1 MNGAGYVPKVS
12 VVTVVRNGLPLIEH
26 TIESVLAQGY
36 PALEYWIVDG
46 GSTDGT
52 VELIRRHAPRL
63 AGWTSEPDA
72 GIADAFNKGLAR
84 AGGDYIMFLNADDAL
99 ASPSALSSLVDEA
112 RRGGWPDVIYGDCD
126 LIDRDSGEF
135 LYRHAVEYDRR
146 GFLRCGTLPHPGMLM
161 HRRYFGRYG
170 RFDTS
175 YRIAMDYE
183 LQLRGVPETGAVR
196 APVLVTR
203 VRTGGLS
210 AIDRPLAMEENLR
223 ALRKHGHL
231 RSAFAEARLRAYFR
245 LRSAA
250 RRVLEASGLHRRFEL
265 ARRRRAQPGPP
276 RG

>member
-1 MNGAGYVPKVS
+1 MNRAEEVPTVS
-12 VVTVVRNGLPLIEH
+12 IVTVVQNGVPWIEE
-26 TIESVLAQGY
+26 TITSVLGQDYA
-36 PALEYWIVDG
+36 ALEYWVVDG
-46 GSTDGT
+46 ASTDGT
-52 VELIRRHAPRL
+52 VELLRRNASRL
-63 AGWTSEPDA
+63 AGWVSEPDA

-84 AGGDYIMFLNADDAL
+84 ARGDYIMFLNADDAL
-99 ASPSALSSLVDEA
+99 ASPSALSSLVDAA
-112 RRGGWPDVIYGDCD
+112 RHSGWPDVIYGDCD
-126 LIDRDSGEF
+126 LIDRDSGEV
-135 LYRHAVEYDRR
+135 LYRHAAEYDRR
-146 GFLRCGTLPHPGMLM
+146 RFLQCGTLPHPGMLM
-161 HRRYFGRYG
+161 HRRYFERFG

-210 AIDRPLAMEENLR
+210 TIDRSLAMEEGLR
-223 ALRKHGHL
+223 ALRMAGHL

-250 RRVLEASGLHRRFEL
+250 HRVLEAFGLHRRFEL
-265 ARRRRAQPGPP
+265 ARRRRAQPGLR